1 MGMHG
6 ERKQIEA
13 GVSTLAMDLASR
25 TEAQESVSYPLSER
39 KLDLLELGFT

>member
-1 MGMHG
+1 MRG

-13 GVSTLAMDLASR
+13 GVSMLAMDLAAR
-25 TEAQESVSYPLSER
+25 TEGQESVPYPLSER